1 MVSSKSKRLIVPI
14 GAAIVAAL
22 ALVALYLS
30 VLSIAKSPAEAFH
43 LFWQNRWMLL
53 PIALGFAFQVGL
65 YVLLRQGLHQP
76 VPIPGGKITTTAGGG
91 SSATAMIA
99 CCAPALVNA
108 LPLLGFSALTTFL
121 AQWQMP
127 FIATSILANAVGITV
142 MIINLLRSRRRPTHA
157 I

>member
-1 MVSSKSKRLIVPI
+1 MVSSKSKSLLVPV

-30 VLSIAKSPAEAFH
+30 VLSIAKPPAEAFH
-43 LFWQNRWMLL
+43 LFWQNRLMLL

-65 YVLLRQGLHQP
+65 YIWLTRGLHRP
-76 VPIPGGKITTTAGGG
+76 VPIPAGKVTTTAGGG

-99 CCAPALVNA
+99 CCAPVLINA

-121 AQWQMP
+121 AKWQMP
-127 FIATSILANAVGITV
+127 FIATSLLANAVGITV
-142 MIINLLRSRRRPTHA
+142 MIINLSRSRRRPTHTM
-157 I
+157 